1 VSKAIT
7 RLEDLQPDPH
17 NANRGTERGRA
28 QLDTSVRRY
37 GAGRSILADKDGVII
52 AGNKTLETAAD
63 LGLPIRAVHTTGGE
77 LIVVV
82 RDDLSLATDPAARE
96 LAYADN
102 RVAQVDLDFDPSIL
116 LADLDAGIDLSALWS
131 DAEIQALL
139 AAQPDADEWAGAF
152 DALPDGERAGFQQ
165 MTFTV
170 TDAQAELVQRALA
183 QAKQG
188 GSFVDTG
195 NENSNGNA
203 LARVCETY
211 VS

>member
-63 LGLPIRAVHTTGGE
+63 LGLPIRAVHTTGDE

-102 RVAQVDLDFDPSIL
+102 RVAQVDLDFDPSVL

-131 DAEIQALL
+131 DVEIQALL
-139 AAQPDADEWAGAF
+139 EQAAKESLENITFKEFDETAADDVKYCTCPECGHRFPA
-152 DALPDGERAGFQQ
+152 
-165 MTFTV
+165 
-170 TDAQAELVQRALA
+170 
-183 QAKQG
+183 
-188 GSFVDTG
+188 
-195 NENSNGNA
+195 
-203 LARVCETY
+203 
-211 VS
+211 